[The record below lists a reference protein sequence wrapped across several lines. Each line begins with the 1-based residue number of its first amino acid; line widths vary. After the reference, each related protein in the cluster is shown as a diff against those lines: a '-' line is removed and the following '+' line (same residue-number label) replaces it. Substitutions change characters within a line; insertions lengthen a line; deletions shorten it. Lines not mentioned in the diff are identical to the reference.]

1 MDLDQLRDID
11 FNEIGNAPL
20 SVRAVVVVI
29 VVVAI
34 LAVGY
39 FLQIKGQR
47 EQLQQVTQEEQGLRQ
62 TFETKQHQAANLDA
76 YRDQLERMRS
86 LLRQMLRQLPSKT
99 EMPDLLVDISQTA
112 LATGI
117 RTELFEPQ
125 QEAIKGFY
133 AELPVSIR
141 MIGTYHQFGE
151 FISGV
156 AALPRVVVVDV
167 DTIALAESDSN
178 SRLLEMNGTI
188 RTFRYLS
195 EQELAN
201 QSAGNEN

>member
-1 MDLDQLRDID
+1 MDLDQLRDLD
-11 FNEIGNAPL
+11 FSEIGNAPL
-20 SVRAVVVVI
+20 SVRTVVVVI

-39 FLQIKGQR
+39 FLQVKGQR
-47 EQLQQVTQEEQGLRQ
+47 EQLEQVGQEEQRLRQ

-86 LLRQMLRQLPSKT
+86 LLRQMLLQLPSKT

-125 QEAIKGFY
+125 QEAIRGFY

-156 AALPRVVVVDV
+156 AALRRVVVVDV
-167 DTIALAESDSN
+167 DTIELAAPQSN
-178 SRLLEMNGTI
+178 SRLLELRGTI
-188 RTFRYLS
+188 HTFRYLS
-195 EQELAN
+195 DQELAS
-201 QSAGNEN
+201 QSGGDEN